1 LRIEDGG
8 SVTSSSAR
16 VGGDGGGTSI
26 VTISGDGSTW
36 DVVGDVSVGQMG
48 KGVLT
53 IEHGGKLSSGQGLIA
68 DFSEAIG
75 EVTVTGA
82 GSNWS
87 NAGQLLV
94 GAGPV
99 GAGTL
104 GMEGGGTVDNTI
116 GYIGGDGLG
125 SVGTVTVSGKESV
138 WKNTGNLYV
147 SYQGNGTLSIE
158 DGGTVRV
165 ANVMMADAPFVKGVL
180 AVTGTAG
187 ARGMLTTGR
196 LFKGAVGDAT
206 VTFGGGILQATRD
219 EADFLFGFS
228 AGDVTIDAGGV
239 FIDSN
244 GYDIGIGSAL
254 GGIGSLTKMGA
265 GTLTLTGANTY
276 TGGTAIDDGTLQIGD
291 GGTTGSIKGDV
302 TNNAALIFN
311 RSNLML
317 YQGNISGTGTVE
329 KKGADW
335 LILIGAN
342 TYTGGTTISE
352 GTLQIGDGSTL
363 GSIVGDVTNNAA
375 LVFTRSDALA

>member
-1 LRIEDGG
+1 VWGGTCAVNRIYRLRWSKRLGCLVVTSERTKGAQGKKGGHRLLLATASMLALMLSAGAVRGELIDGASVTVPGDRANPWSTGDLFIGGSHPGELRIEDGG

-87 NAGQLLV
+87 NAGQLIV
-94 GAGPV
+94 GAGPF

-104 GMEGGGTVDNTI
+104 RIEGGGTVDNTI

-158 DGGTVRV
+158 DGGTVR
-165 ANVMMADAPFVKGVL
+165 AEI
-180 AVTGTAG
+180 
-187 ARGMLTTGR
+187 GR
-196 LFKGAVGDAT
+196 AHV
-206 VTFGGGILQATRD
+206 
-219 EADFLFGFS
+219 
-228 AGDVTIDAGGV
+228 
-239 FIDSN
+239 
-244 GYDIGIGSAL
+244 
-254 GGIGSLTKMGA
+254 
-265 GTLTLTGANTY
+265 
-276 TGGTAIDDGTLQIGD
+276 
-291 GGTTGSIKGDV
+291 
-302 TNNAALIFN
+302 
-311 RSNLML
+311 
-317 YQGNISGTGTVE
+317 
-329 KKGADW
+329 
-335 LILIGAN
+335 
-342 TYTGGTTISE
+342 
-352 GTLQIGDGSTL
+352 
-363 GSIVGDVTNNAA
+363 
-375 LVFTRSDALA
+375 